1 MCAHCPRAQPGP
13 PNRRPVR
20 QFTWFL
26 FLRASIYGARCCR
39 KKCSRVR
46 QPGPAQHHEG
56 LQRRGQSQEPGGAP
70 ESSDLRNAA
79 GVKQETCWLVPTAL
93 PVLRPRGWAQSW
105 PRGDTGGRPSA
116 GQRPQVPGVGGEALR
131 GEGHRGAG
139 RHPRLLE
146 VLLEGL
152 HQAFLGV
159 GRTQDH
165 VSARAGPS
173 PGW

>member
-1 MCAHCPRAQPGP
+1 MDLAKLLSKSEHLFDNWPSGRPDGLAEPTRLSSWPTVDSVCAHCPRAQPGP

-105 PRGDTGGRPSA
+105 PRGDTGGCFHY
-116 GQRPQVPGVGGEALR
+116 LR
-131 GEGHRGAG
+131 A
-139 RHPRLLE
+139 
-146 VLLEGL
+146 
-152 HQAFLGV
+152 
-159 GRTQDH
+159 
-165 VSARAGPS
+165 
-173 PGW
+173 